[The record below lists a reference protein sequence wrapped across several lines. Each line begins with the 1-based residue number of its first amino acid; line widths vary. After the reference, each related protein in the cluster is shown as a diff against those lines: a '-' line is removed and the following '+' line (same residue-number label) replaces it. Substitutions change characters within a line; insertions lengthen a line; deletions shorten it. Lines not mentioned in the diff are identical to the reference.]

1 MTDARLLKKRLHF
14 AADLARRAGA
24 LLRQGYGGLTEIRH
38 KGRIEL
44 VTEYDL
50 RSEELIRQA
59 LTRAFPGEA
68 IEGEEAGLSGEGQA
82 RWVIDPL
89 DGTANF
95 AHAVPI
101 FCVSIAW
108 MCRQEPLLGV
118 VYDPLRDELFQAA
131 AGLGAT
137 LNRQPLHVSRE
148 SSLAESLLVTGFPYD
163 INTNP
168 RNNLAEYAALSLRA
182 LGVRRLGSAALDL
195 AYVAAGR
202 FDAFWEF
209 GLSPWDFAAGVV
221 LVREAGGRVTRADG
235 GPDVFAQP
243 PSILATN
250 GHIHEAMQ
258 QVLREVEAERRAAQS
273 PAATAH
279 AT

>member
-1 MTDARLLKKRLHF
+1 MTDRRSLDHRLRF
-14 AADLARRAGA
+14 AAHLARRAGG
-24 LLRQGYGGLTEIRH
+24 LLRAGYGKAAEVRH
-38 KGRIEL
+38 KGSVEL

-59 LTRAFPGEA
+59 LAKAFPGES
-68 IEGEEAGLSGEGQA
+68 IEGEEAGISGASEA

-95 AHAVPI
+95 AHGVPI

-108 MCRQEPLLGV
+108 MCGREPQLGV
-118 VYDPLRDELFQAA
+118 VYDPLRDELFQAS
-131 AGLGAT
+131 AGGGAR
-137 LNRQPLHVSRE
+137 LNRRPLRVSRE
-148 SSLAESLLVTGFPYD
+148 SSLAESLLVTGFPYN
-163 INTNP
+163 IRLTP
-168 RNNLAEYAALSLRA
+168 HNNLREYAAFALRA

-202 FDAFWEF
+202 FDGFWEF

-221 LVREAGGRVTRADG
+221 LVREAGGQVTRADG

-243 PSILATN
+243 TSILATN
-250 GHIHEAMQ
+250 GLVHQAML
-258 QVLREVEAERRAAQS
+258 QVLREVENERRASQ
-273 PAATAH
+273 PT
-279 AT
+279 

>member
-1 MTDARLLKKRLHF
+1 MTDHRSLEKRLRF
-14 AADLARRAGA
+14 AGDLARRAGA
-24 LLRQGYGGLTEIRH
+24 LLRRGYGGLAEVRH
-38 KGRIEL
+38 KNSVEL

-50 RSEELIRQA
+50 RSEELIRQVLA
-59 LTRAFPGEA
+59 KVFPGEA
-68 IEGEEAGLSGEGQA
+68 IQGEEAGLSGEGEA

-89 DGTANF
+89 DGTTNF
-95 AHAVPI
+95 AHAIPL

-108 MCRQEPLLGV
+108 MCGQEPLLGV
-118 VYDPLRDELFQAA
+118 VYEPLRDELFQAA

-148 SSLAESLLVTGFPYD
+148 YSLAESLLVTGFPYD
-163 INTNP
+163 IRTNP

-209 GLSPWDFAAGVV
+209 GLSPWDFAAGMV

-235 GPDVFAQP
+235 GPDVFAEP
-243 PSILATN
+243 TSILASN
-250 GHIHEAMQ
+250 SHIHQAVL
-258 QVLREVEAERRAAQS
+258 QVLRAVETERLSAQ
-273 PAATAH
+273 AT
-279 AT
+279 